1 MSTDVK
7 NMYERA
13 TAAFEELEFWPQDKV
28 DEMVAAV
35 GWAWQKEENAM
46 AMAKLAV
53 EESNIGVY
61 EDKVA
66 KIF

>member
-7 NMYERA
+7 KMYERA
-13 TAAFEELEFWPQDKV
+13 TAAFKEIEFWPQDKV

-46 AMAKLAV
+46 AMAK
-53 EESNIGVY
+53 
-61 EDKVA
+61 
-66 KIF
+66 